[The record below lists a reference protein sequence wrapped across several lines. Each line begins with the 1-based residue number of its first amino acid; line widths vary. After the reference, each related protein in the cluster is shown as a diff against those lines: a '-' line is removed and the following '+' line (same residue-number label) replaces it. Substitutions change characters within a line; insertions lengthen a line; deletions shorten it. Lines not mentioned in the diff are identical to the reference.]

1 MPSVLSTFFFLVLV
15 QLSMKLNPL
24 TQSEKEVILNKKT
37 ETPFTGKYDDF
48 FRDGIYVCKQ
58 CNLPLFDSKAKFNAG
73 CGWPSFD
80 ASFKDAV
87 KRIPDKD
94 GYRTEIVCGRCGA
107 HLGHV
112 FEGENLTDKNTRN
125 CVNSISIKFIPRNDI
140 PSLHS

>member
-1 MPSVLSTFFFLVLV
+1 
-15 QLSMKLNPL
+15 MKLNHL

-48 FRDGIYVCKQ
+48 FQDGIYVCRQ
-58 CNLPLFDSKAKFNAG
+58 CNLPLFDSKAKFEAG

-94 GYRTEIVCGRCGA
+94 GNRTEIVCGRCGA

-112 FEGENLTDKNTRN
+112 FEGENLTDKNARN
-125 CVNSISIKFIPRNDI
+125 CVNSISIKFIPREDI
-140 PSLHS
+140 VTS